1 MESRTAETRRE
12 RNVVR
17 TPLRESAQE
26 VTSKRRQ
33 SKMEAERRHC
43 LRRTL
48 VKLRLTSHMARG
60 RRLRRTKAGGD
71 PHPPRRP
78 SKGKTVA
85 GKEQAQR
92 QGGEGWLAPDTVVMG
107 LLYLLCTIVAV
118 QMYHGEDME
127 KNIQAYDIDHL
138 EKTLHR
144 ELVGQTLAIN
154 KLTKLLRG
162 YLATN
167 FHSKPLVLSVNGPT
181 GVGKSYLGRLI
192 TKHFRSALG
201 TCVVIQ
207 HSAKHHS
214 PLDLISR
221 VADTFS
227 RARQACQVPVLL
239 LDQLEYAG
247 PQLLNFVG
255 QLVASPNHTTAVYI
269 LLTNIGSE
277 LIIQSTHRGFGHG
290 VTGQVQRLSAEL
302 ARLTAGM
309 HPIWREAKFIPLF
322 PLHQLHVVQC
332 ARQAMER
339 EGFYP
344 QDPRAEAMAKGLSYY
359 KARQHLY
366 SKLGCK
372 PVLPRVRQ
380 IKRDQWERG
389 WM

>member
-1 MESRTAETRRE
+1 ME
-12 RNVVR
+12 V
-17 TPLRESAQE
+17 
-26 VTSKRRQ
+26 
-33 SKMEAERRHC
+33 ERRHR
-43 LRRTL
+43 LGRTV
-48 VKLRLTSHMARG
+48 VKLRLASRMARG
-60 RRLRRTKAGGD
+60 RRLGRTKAGGE
-71 PHPPRRP
+71 PVPLQRP
-78 SKGKTVA
+78 SRRKTA
-85 GKEQAQR
+85 ASKRQAQK
-92 QGGEGWLAPDTVVMG
+92 QGGEGWLGPDTVVMG
-107 LLYLLCTIVAV
+107 LLYLLCAIVAV

-162 YLATN
+162 YLATY
-167 FHSKPLVLSVNGPT
+167 FHSKPLVLSINGPT

-192 TKHFRSALG
+192 AKHFRSALG
-201 TCVVIQ
+201 SCVVIQ

-221 VADTFS
+221 VPDTFS
-227 RARQACQVPVLL
+227 RARQASQVPVLL

-247 PQLLNFVG
+247 PQLLDFLRH
-255 QLVASPNHTTAVYI
+255 LVASPSHTSAVYI
-269 LLTNIGSE
+269 LLTNVGSE
-277 LIIQSTHRGFGHG
+277 LIVQSARHGFGQG
-290 VTGQVQRLSAEL
+290 VTGQVQRLSGEL
-302 ARLTAGM
+302 ARLTAGV

-332 ARQAMER
+332 ARQVMER

-344 QDPRAEAMAKGLSYY
+344 QDPRAEAMATGLSYY
-359 KARQHLY
+359 KARQRLY
-366 SKLGCK
+366 SKQGCK
-372 PVLPRVRQ
+372 PVLLRVRK